1 MPTKTEEIVIHAKID
16 RSWYDGLSTLA
27 DEYEGSV
34 HSQVKIAIRE
44 RLERAKLLKHQRGV
58 RAVAQ

>member
-1 MPTKTEEIVIHAKID
+1 MSTKTEVIVIHAKID

-27 DEYEGSV
+27 EENEGSV

-58 RAVAQ
+58 RAVEQ

>member
-1 MPTKTEEIVIHAKID
+1 MSTKTEFITIHTKID

-27 DEYEGSV
+27 DENEGSV

-44 RLERAKLLKHQRGV
+44 RLERANLLKHQRGV
-58 RAVAQ
+58 RTVAQ

>member
-1 MPTKTEEIVIHAKID
+1 MPNKTEFITIHAKID
-16 RSWYDGLSTLA
+16 RSWYEHLTVLA
-27 DEYEGSV
+27 DENEGSV
-34 HSQVKIAIRE
+34 HSQVKISIGE

>member
-16 RSWYDGLSTLA
+16 RSWYDGLSMLA

-44 RLERAKLLKHQRGV
+44 RLERAKLLKSQRVV
-58 RAVAQ
+58 RTAAQ

>member
-27 DEYEGSV
+27 DENEGSV

-44 RLERAKLLKHQRGV
+44 RLERAKLLKRPCV
-58 RAVAQ
+58 ARAAAQ

>member
-1 MPTKTEEIVIHAKID
+1 MSTKTEVIVIHAKID

-27 DEYEGSV
+27 EENEGSV

>member
-1 MPTKTEEIVIHAKID
+1 MSTKTEFITIHAKID

-27 DEYEGSV
+27 DENEGSV

-44 RLERAKLLKHQRGV
+44 RLERAKLLKRPCV
-58 RAVAQ
+58 ARAAAQ

>member
-1 MPTKTEEIVIHAKID
+1 MSTKTEVIVIHAKID

-27 DEYEGSV
+27 DENEGSV

-44 RLERAKLLKHQRGV
+44 RLERANLLKRPCV
-58 RAVAQ
+58 ARAVAQ